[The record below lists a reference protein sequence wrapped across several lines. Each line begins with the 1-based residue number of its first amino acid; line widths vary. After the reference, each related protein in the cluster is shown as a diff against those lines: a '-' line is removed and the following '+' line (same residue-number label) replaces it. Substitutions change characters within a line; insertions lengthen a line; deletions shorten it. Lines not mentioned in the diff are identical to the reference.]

1 MDRNKDTPEE
11 EKIVR
16 MGCWGALKVCP
27 QAVRDSLN
35 KMKDKTNDDLQLNAE
50 AFSTCE
56 TQSTS

>member
-1 MDRNKDTPEE
+1 MLGSPEG
-11 EKIVR
+11 
-16 MGCWGALKVCP
+16 MP